1 MLDTAAATCQTEPTP
16 IKGDTAMSNA
26 THGYETVAYRA
37 RSAADVARIL
47 KRHRVTEGA
56 RRVAAQRA
64 FHRDGHV
71 VVAIPA
77 GRLVIN
83 RKGAR

>member
-1 MLDTAAATCQTEPTP
+1 
-16 IKGDTAMSNA
+16 MSSELS
-26 THGYETVAYRA
+26 HGYETVAYRA

-47 KRHRVTEGA
+47 KRHRITDGA
-56 RRVAAQRA
+56 RRVAAVRA
-64 FHRDGHV
+64 FHNDGRV
-71 VVAIPA
+71 TVAIPA